1 MTDNEKRLKVL
12 TDSLMQLNV
21 SIAPDQRR
29 NYVVSTLNVSKYSK
43 DSLGD
48 VSGLRLNIQTKKD
61 DETNG
66 NGDEDEDDNNNGQ
79 DQQSHNGVIANT
91 APIKSKITMAHSKML
106 TGLSDRATDSLLAV
120 SKRNSTKVQIRF
132 KSIGSIG
139 QLRPAI
145 FKISRSSR
153 FLSILRFLTRRLKIN
168 NVYCYL
174 ENSIVPS
181 PDDSIGNLYDLFK
194 SGDSELIVSYCNIV
208 AFG

>member
-29 NYVVSTLNVSKYSK
+29 NYVVSNLNVSKNSK

-48 VSGLRLNIQTKKD
+48 VSGLHLNIQTKKD

-66 NGDEDEDDNNNGQ
+66 NCDEDDNNNGQ
-79 DQQSHNGVIANT
+79 GQQSHNGVIANT

-139 QLRPAI
+139 QLRPAV

-153 FLSILRFLTRRLKIN
+153 FLSILRFLTRRLKLK

>member
-29 NYVVSTLNVSKYSK
+29 NYVVSNLNVSKYSK
-43 DSLGD
+43 YSLGD
-48 VSGLRLNIQTKKD
+48 VSGLCLNIQTKKD

-66 NGDEDEDDNNNGQ
+66 NRDEDDNNNGQ
-79 DQQSHNGVIANT
+79 GQQSHNGVIANT

-139 QLRPAI
+139 QLRPAV

>member
-29 NYVVSTLNVSKYSK
+29 NYVVSNLNVSKYSK
-43 DSLGD
+43 YSLGD
-48 VSGLRLNIQTKKD
+48 VSGLCLNIQTKKD

-66 NGDEDEDDNNNGQ
+66 NRDEDDNNNGQ
-79 DQQSHNGVIANT
+79 GQQSHNGVIANT

>member
-29 NYVVSTLNVSKYSK
+29 NYVVSNLNVSKNSK

-48 VSGLRLNIQTKKD
+48 ASGLRLNIQTKKD

-66 NGDEDEDDNNNGQ
+66 NCDEDDNNNGQ
-79 DQQSHNGVIANT
+79 GQQSHNGVIANT

-139 QLRPAI
+139 QLRPAV

-153 FLSILRFLTRRLKIN
+153 FLSILRFLTRRLKLK